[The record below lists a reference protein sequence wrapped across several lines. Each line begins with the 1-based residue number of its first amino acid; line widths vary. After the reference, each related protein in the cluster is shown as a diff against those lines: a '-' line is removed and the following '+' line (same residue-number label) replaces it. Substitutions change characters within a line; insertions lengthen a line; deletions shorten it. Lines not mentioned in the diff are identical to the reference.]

1 MTAESNNVLDL
12 LDLIIIYYYDISI
25 QKIDFRNN

>member
-1 MTAESNNVLDL
+1 MTAECNNVLDL

-25 QKIDFRNN
+25 QKIDLRNN